1 MEKFLAFTVKETSR
15 GYRGATR
22 LNPSGVWVESFV
34 SELVTLGQAHQ
45 IADHMRTAD
54 GFRGRVGHPRMRDTI
69 TVSEVVAP
77 ANGRRIVE
85 IVRAAKLAI
94 GCQICGFRDHSSA
107 LQWAHLDG
115 LAPARTASGARI
127 MPADMAKI
135 GPSGRTRYGVRT
147 IAEEIRKCRVLCA
160 NCHSV
165 ETHS

>member
-1 MEKFLAFTVKETSR
+1 MEKYLVFTVNETTR

-22 LNPSGVWVESFV
+22 YNPAGVWVEAFV
-34 SELVTLGQAHQ
+34 SDLASLGQAHE
-45 IADHMRTAD
+45 IAQHMRTAS
-54 GFRGRVGHPRMRDTI
+54 GFRGRKGHHFLRDTV

-94 GCQICGFRDHSSA
+94 GCQICHFRGHASA

-115 LAPARTASGARI
+115 LEPARTSSGARI
-127 MPADMAKI
+127 MPADMAKV
-135 GPSGRTRYGVRT
+135 GPSGRTRYGIRT
-147 IAEEIRKCRVLCA
+147 IAAEIRKCRVLCA

-165 ETHS
+165 ETHA